1 MDVQG
6 ADSAAM
12 KNKKEL
18 PLGIL
23 FRPRDSWV
31 AWILLIAA
39 LVVTVIL
46 WQVSIRLVEDR
57 TQAQFKTQSLQ
68 LKTAID
74 QRLLNYQQ
82 VLAGSGGLFAVAGEV
97 SRDEWGEYIDN
108 VDINRYYPGIQGI
121 GYVKRVGV
129 REMADHI
136 ASTRRDGIL
145 NYLVT
150 PLGNGPDYYPVFYLE
165 PGTSRNRKALGYDAF
180 SDPVH
185 RDAMETARDHA
196 RPKVTGK
203 VVLIQEEVAEDQASF
218 LMYYPL
224 YEGGAVPET
233 VAERRMLLSGYV
245 FSAFRM
251 NTLLDGI
258 VGLISPFLDVKI
270 YDNGTISRNNLMYG
284 SNLGSLDNEFS
295 FEMSQTISHGG
306 RDWLLQTR
314 STPAFDYLAADPR
327 PPIVLG
333 SGVVIS
339 LLLFGFALTLTRS
352 RIMAQISA
360 GRYRAITEGAA
371 SVTLVLGKNGELQY
385 ASPSSHEI
393 LGFDPDQVD
402 HLELRALVHE
412 DDWPELTTGFE
423 QARRASGQQ
432 MPALKIRIRD
442 ADGNWHF
449 MEVTLTS
456 MLKVPGV
463 RGVVLS
469 LRDLT
474 QLQAAE
480 SELHQ
485 LAFYDPLT
493 GLANR
498 QLFRDRLNHVVHR
511 SKRHH
516 ESAALMFLD
525 LDGFKRINDT
535 LGHDAGDELL
545 RQVAQWLQR
554 CLRDDDSVARLGGD
568 EFVVLL
574 SRISNPD
581 AAGKVA
587 EAIVRRVCQRVRLS
601 EHEVGVTVSIGIT
614 MIPDDSED
622 PGTLMKY
629 ADLAMYRAKEKG
641 RNTYQ
646 FFTPAMNAHAARRL
660 LQQEELAIA
669 LNEDRFELHYQ
680 PKVELKTRRVIGV
693 EAFLRWHHPEKGL
706 VNAQQFI
713 LLAEETG
720 LIIRLGEIALRQACI
735 QVQALARAG
744 FESLKMAVNLSVRQ
758 LMDPGFLDMVR
769 QVITETGISPEQL
782 ELEMTAELL
791 NEDSRQ
797 VHNLLVSLHDMGVC
811 LILDDFG
818 TSACSLV
825 SLHQL
830 PLDVIKIDHRFIR
843 DIPYNVSATDVAS
856 AVIALAHKLHLTVV
870 AEGVETPQQL
880 EFLQSAGCAQCQGNL
895 FSYPLNEDALIGFL
909 IRQYESPLI
918 S

>member
-1 MDVQG
+1 M
-6 ADSAAM
+6 M
-12 KNKKEL
+12 YRKEL
-18 PLGIL
+18 PLL
-23 FRPRDSWV
+23 TLLRPRYSWV
-31 AWILLIAA
+31 AWMLLVAVLI
-39 LVVTVIL
+39 VTFLL

-57 TQAQFKTQSLQ
+57 TQARFQTQSLQ
-68 LKTAID
+68 LRTAID
-74 QRLLNYQQ
+74 ERLLNYEQ
-82 VLAGSGGLFAVAGEV
+82 VLAGSAGLFAVAGEV
-97 SRDEWGEYIDN
+97 SRDEWREYIDKI
-108 VDINRYYPGIQGI
+108 DINRYYPGIQGI

-129 REMADHI
+129 RQMAEHI
-136 ASTRRDGIL
+136 ATTRRNGIL

-150 PLGNGPDYYPVFYLE
+150 PLGSGPDYYPMFYLE
-165 PGTSRNRKALGYDAF
+165 PGTERNQKALGYDAF
-180 SDPVH
+180 SNPAH
-185 RDAMETARDHA
+185 QAAMEAARDSSK
-196 RPKVTGK
+196 PKVTGK

-218 LMYYPL
+218 LMYYPV
-224 YEGGAVPET
+224 YQGGEAPESRL
-233 VAERRMLLSGYV
+233 ERQMMLSGYV

-270 YDNGTISRNNLMYG
+270 YDSGEVSRQALMYG
-284 SNLGSLDNEFS
+284 SNLGSLDEDFS

-327 PPIVLG
+327 PSIVLG
-333 SGVVIS
+333 AGVIIS

-352 RIMAQISA
+352 RIMAQSSA
-360 GRYRAITEGAA
+360 GHYRAITEGAA
-371 SVTLVLGKNGELQY
+371 NVTLVLGKDGHPLY
-385 ASPSSHEI
+385 ASPSSEDI
-393 LGFDPDQVD
+393 LGFDPEQVYD
-402 HLELRALVHE
+402 LGLKPHVHE
-412 DDWPELTTGFE
+412 EDWTGLQNRFE
-423 QARRASGQQ
+423 QSMQMPGKQ
-432 MPALKIRIRD
+432 MPAVQVRVRD
-442 ADGNWHF
+442 AAGHWRQ
-449 MEVTLTS
+449 MEGTFTS

-474 QLQAAE
+474 QLKVAQ
-480 SELHQ
+480 SELHR

-511 SKRHH
+511 SKRNQ

-545 RQVAQWLQR
+545 KQVAQWLAGCVR
-554 CLRDDDSVARLGGD
+554 EDDSVARLGGD

-574 SRISNPD
+574 SRISGPD

-587 EAIVRRVCQRVRLS
+587 ETILRRLCQRVRLKD
-601 EHEVGVTVSIGIT
+601 HEVGVTVSIGIT
-614 MIPDDSED
+614 MIPHDSED

-629 ADLAMYRAKEKG
+629 ADLAMYRAKEAG

-646 FFTPAMNAHAARRL
+646 YFTPAMNAQATRRL
-660 LQQEELAIA
+660 IQQEELATA
-669 LNEDRFELHYQ
+669 MEEDRFVLHYQ
-680 PKVELKTRRVIGV
+680 PKVEIETQRVIGV

-713 LLAEETG
+713 SLAEETG
-720 LIIRLGEIALRQACI
+720 LIVRLGELALRQACI
-735 QVQALARAG
+735 QIQALERAG
-744 FESLKMAVNLSVRQ
+744 FESLKMAVNLSVGQ
-758 LMDPGFLDMVR
+758 LMDSGFLDMVR
-769 QVITETGISPEQL
+769 QVITETGVSPEQL
-782 ELEMTAELL
+782 ELEMPAALL
-791 NEDSRQ
+791 NEDARQ
-797 VHNLLVSLHDMGVC
+797 VHDLLVSLHDLGIC

-825 SLHQL
+825 SLQQL

-856 AVIALAHKLHLTVV
+856 AVIALARKLHLTVV

-880 EFLQSAGCAQCQGNL
+880 DFLHNAGCAQCQGNL
-895 FSYPLNEDALIGFL
+895 FSYPLDEDALIGFL
-909 IRQYESPLI
+909 VRQYESPMI

>member
-1 MDVQG
+1 M
-6 ADSAAM
+6 M
-12 KNKKEL
+12 NRKEL
-18 PLGIL
+18 PLRTL
-23 FRPRDSWV
+23 LRPRYSWV

-39 LVVTVIL
+39 LIVTFLL
-46 WQVSIRLVEDR
+46 WQLSIRLVDDR
-57 TQAQFKTQSLQ
+57 TQARFKTQSLQ

-74 QRLLNYQQ
+74 ERLLNYEQ
-82 VLAGSGGLFAVAGEV
+82 VLAGSAGLFAVAGEV
-97 SRDEWGEYIDN
+97 NRDEWREYVDN

-129 REMADHI
+129 RQMAEHI
-136 ASTRRDGIL
+136 ASTRRNGVL

-150 PLGNGPDYYPVFYLE
+150 PLGSGPDYYPMVYLE
-165 PGTSRNRKALGYDAF
+165 PGTERNQKALGYDAF

-185 RDAMETARDHA
+185 QVAMEAARDSA
-196 RPKVTGK
+196 MPKVTGK

-218 LMYYPL
+218 LMYYPV
-224 YEGGAVPET
+224 YQGGEAPESRI
-233 VAERRMLLSGYV
+233 ERKMMLSGYA

-270 YDNGTISRNNLMYG
+270 YDNGLVSRDSLMYG
-284 SNLGSLDNEFS
+284 SNLGSLGDDFS
-295 FEMSQTISHGG
+295 FEMSQTITHGG

-327 PPIVLG
+327 PSIVMG
-333 SGVVIS
+333 SGVIIS

-352 RIMAQISA
+352 RIMAQSSA

-371 SVTLVLGKNGELQY
+371 NVTLVLDKGGQLQY
-385 ASPSSHEI
+385 ASPSSRDI
-393 LGFDPDQVD
+393 LGFDPEQANDV
-402 HLELRALVHE
+402 ALKPQVHE
-412 DDWPELTTGFE
+412 EDWPKVRARFE
-423 QARRASGQQ
+423 KARKMPGKQ
-432 MPALKIRIRD
+432 MAALQIRVRD
-442 ADGNWHF
+442 ALGQWRQ
-449 MEVTLTS
+449 MEGTFTS

-474 QLQAAE
+474 QLKAAQ

-498 QLFRDRLNHVVHR
+498 QLFRDRLDHVVHR
-511 SKRHH
+511 SKRNR

-535 LGHDAGDELL
+535 LGHDSGDDLL
-545 RQVAQWLQR
+545 KQVAQWLLG
-554 CLRDDDSVARLGGD
+554 CVRDDDSVARLGGD

-574 SRISNPD
+574 SRISSPD

-587 EAIVRRVCQRVRLS
+587 ETILRRLCQRVRLND
-601 EHEVGVTVSIGIT
+601 HEVGVTVSIGIT
-614 MIPDDSED
+614 IIPNDSED

-641 RNTYQ
+641 RNAYQ
-646 FFTPAMNAHAARRL
+646 FFTPAMNAQAAHRL
-660 LQQEELAIA
+660 IQQEELSIA
-669 LNEDRFELHYQ
+669 LEEDRFVLHYQ
-680 PKVELKTRRVIGV
+680 PKVDLATQRVIGV

-706 VNAQQFI
+706 VSAQQFI
-713 LLAEETG
+713 TLAEETG
-720 LIIRLGEIALRQACI
+720 LIIRLGELALRQACI
-735 QVQALARAG
+735 QVQALERAG
-744 FESLKMAVNLSVRQ
+744 FESLKMAVNLSVKQ
-758 LMDPGFLDMVR
+758 LMDSGFLDMVR
-769 QVITETGISPEQL
+769 QVITETGVSPEQL
-782 ELEMTAELL
+782 ELEMPAELL

-797 VHNLLVSLHDMGVC
+797 VHDLLVSLHDMGIC

-818 TSACSLV
+818 TGACSLV
-825 SLHQL
+825 SLQQL

-856 AVIALAHKLHLTVV
+856 AVIALARKLHLTVV

-880 EFLQSAGCAQCQGNL
+880 DFLQSAGCAQCQGNL
-895 FSYPLNEDALIGFL
+895 FSYPLDEDALIGFL

>member
-1 MDVQG
+1 M
-6 ADSAAM
+6 M
-12 KNKKEL
+12 NNKEF
-18 PLGIL
+18 PLRTL
-23 FRPRDSWV
+23 LRPRYSWV

-39 LVVTVIL
+39 LTVTFTL
-46 WQVSIRLVEDR
+46 WQVSIRLVDDR
-57 TQAQFKTQSLQ
+57 TQARFETQSLQ
-68 LKTAID
+68 LRTAID
-74 QRLLNYQQ
+74 ERLLNYEQ
-82 VLAGSGGLFAVAGEV
+82 VLAGSAGLFAVAGEV

-150 PLGNGPDYYPVFYLE
+150 PLGSGPDYYPMLYLE
-165 PGTSRNRKALGYDAF
+165 PGTSRNQKALGYDAF

-185 RDAMETARDHA
+185 RETMEMARDHA

-218 LMYYPL
+218 LMYYPV
-224 YEGGAVPET
+224 YQGGVVPNT

-251 NTLLDGI
+251 NTLLDSI
-258 VGLISPFLDVKI
+258 VGLISPFLDVRI
-270 YDNGTISRNNLMYG
+270 YDNGVISRNTLMYG
-284 SNLGSLDNEFS
+284 SNLGSLDNDFS

-339 LLLFGFALTLTRS
+339 LLLFAFALTLTRG
-352 RIMAQISA
+352 RIMAQSSA

-371 SVTLVLGKNGELQY
+371 SVTLILGKNGELQY
-385 ASPSSHEI
+385 ASPSSCDI
-393 LGFDPDQVD
+393 LGFDPDHMND
-402 HLELRALVHE
+402 LELKAQVHE
-412 DDWPELTTGFE
+412 DDWPKLKTLFE
-423 QARRASGQQ
+423 KARRMPGQQ
-432 MPALKIRIRD
+432 MPALDIPIRD
-442 ADGNWHF
+442 AQGQWRH
-449 MEVTLTS
+449 MEGTFTS

-474 QLQAAE
+474 QLKAAE
-480 SELHQ
+480 SELHR

-511 SKRHH
+511 SKRNQ

-545 RQVAQWLQR
+545 KQVAQWLQG
-554 CLRDDDSVARLGGD
+554 CVRDDDSVARLGGD

-587 EAIVRRVCQRVRLS
+587 ETILGRLCQRIRLS
-601 EHEVGVTVSIGIT
+601 DYEVGVTVSIGIT
-614 MIPDDSED
+614 MIPHDSED

-641 RNTYQ
+641 RNAYQ

-660 LQQEELAIA
+660 LQQEELSIA
-669 LNEDRFELHYQ
+669 LDEDRFVLHYQ
-680 PKVELKTRRVIGV
+680 PKIDLKTRKVIGV
-693 EAFLRWHHPEKGL
+693 EAFLRWHHPGKGL

-735 QVQALARAG
+735 QIQALERAG

-758 LMDPGFLDMVR
+758 LMDSGFLDMVR
-769 QVITETGISPEQL
+769 QVITETGVSPEQL
-782 ELEMTAELL
+782 ELEMPAGLL
-791 NEDSRQ
+791 NEDARQ
-797 VHNLLVSLHDMGVC
+797 VHDLLVSLHQLGVC

-818 TSACSLV
+818 TGACSLV
-825 SLHQL
+825 SLRQL

-856 AVIALAHKLHLTVV
+856 AVIALAQKLHLTVV

-895 FSYPLNEDALIGFL
+895 FSYPLDEDALIGFL